1 VSFEEA
7 LAWLRGERSLTNIIP
22 PEPERESWNWL
33 RSVDFPSV
41 RSCQMVWVVKHWLP
55 EYNILVRLTL
65 CVWALYI

>member
-1 VSFEEA
+1 M
-7 LAWLRGERSLTNIIP
+7 RNGIP
-22 PEPERESWNWL
+22 VFSISRFYWL